1 LRKKLPEKLKYFIKS
16 VNVIT
21 FAANQNLQFM
31 LKHIVLM
38 KSLEKDEVE
47 KQMILNSVSEE
58 LESLSETVTAIEN
71 MEVGRNISS
80 SDSAYDI
87 ALVIDFVDTEALNT
101 YRIHPEHQRVLKYLK
116 SQEIEIAVVD
126 YNF

>member
-1 LRKKLPEKLKYFIKS
+1 
-16 VNVIT
+16 
-21 FAANQNLQFM
+21 
-31 LKHIVLM
+31 M
-38 KSLEKDEVE
+38 KSLVKDEVE

-87 ALVIDFVDTEALNT
+87 ALVIDFVDAEALNT
-101 YRIHPEHQRVLKYLK
+101 YRIHPEHQRVLGFLK
-116 SQEIEIAVVD
+116 SLGLEIAVVD

>member
-1 LRKKLPEKLKYFIKS
+1 LPEKLKYFIKS

-101 YRIHPEHQRVLKYLK
+101 YRIKGSTK
-116 SQEIEIAVVD
+116 A
-126 YNF
+126 

>member
-1 LRKKLPEKLKYFIKS
+1 
-16 VNVIT
+16 
-21 FAANQNLQFM
+21 
-31 LKHIVLM
+31 M

-101 YRIHPEHQRVLKYLK
+101 YRIKGSTK
-116 SQEIEIAVVD
+116 A
-126 YNF
+126 